1 MTSILSSLTNA
12 IENKAKLKIIYNGG
26 SKPGTIREMSP
37 IAIIEN
43 GEKLRAKCHTSNAV
57 KVFVV
62 AKISI
67 IENSGEII
75 GSLPLP
81 SPPKSYIDIDDF
93 LSIETKNLESLGW
106 FVKKET
112 DIKESTYGECI
123 YLTLHRIRKNGNPLK
138 GDDVSIIYTEYS
150 YDLMFFGG
158 DESEIQNRKK
168 RTRPW
173 AVRGKN
179 LETATFSRF
188 DRAIELF
195 IKYAKK
201 LSPKEQS

>member
-1 MTSILSSLTNA
+1 MGRSSHL
-12 IENKAKLKIIYNGG
+12 G
-26 SKPGTIREMSP
+26 SQYHLAEQ
-37 IAIIEN
+37 
-43 GEKLRAKCHTSNAV
+43 L
-57 KVFVV
+57 
-62 AKISI
+62 
-67 IENSGEII
+67 
-75 GSLPLP
+75 L
-81 SPPKSYIDIDDF
+81 
-93 LSIETKNLESLGW
+93 
-106 FVKKET
+106 
-112 DIKESTYGECI
+112 
-123 YLTLHRIRKNGNPLK
+123 RKNGNLLK